1 MGSRHCAPASRYP
14 QAYPEAVVPL
24 ISRFL
29 RPYRSA
35 LIIVAVLT
43 TLQVIANLYLP
54 FLNADI
60 INNGVVT
67 GDIGYIVRLG
77 LIMLGLSAALAV
89 ISVSAVYFAA
99 RTAMAF
105 GRDVRG
111 QLFRSVERFSLREVN
126 EFGAPSLITRTTN
139 DVQQVQMLVLM
150 GLTMMIAAP
159 LTAIGGVIM
168 ALRTDVQL
176 SALLLVVIPVMA
188 LVVGLLMWKAVP
200 LFRVMQVKIDKING
214 VLRENLTG
222 IRVIRAFVRTDHEE
236 QRFAEA
242 NEDLTDTALR
252 VTRLF
257 ALTMPSLMLILNLSS
272 VAIIWFGGRF
282 VDDGS
287 MQIGDLTAFLSYI
300 MQILFSVMMAVMIMV
315 MVPRAAASAERIGA
329 VLDTVPE
336 VADPAEPA
344 QLPQRR
350 GVVEFREVE
359 FRYPGAEAPVLC
371 DVNLTMRPG
380 EVTAI
385 VGSTGAGKTTL
396 VNLIPRLY
404 DVTGGSVL
412 VDGVDVRDY
421 AQEQL
426 WEYLGLVPQKAFL
439 FSGTVGSNVRF
450 GNPDASD
457 EQVWEALDVAQ
468 ASFVREMPEELEAP
482 IDQGGTNVS
491 GGQRQRLSIA
501 RALVRGCP
509 IYIFDDSF
517 SALDYATDARLRAAL
532 ARRTDDATVII
543 VAQRVSTIRG
553 ADQIVV
559 LDGGR
564 VVGVGTHEQLLDTC
578 ETYQEIVYSQLT
590 AAEAAS

>member
-1 MGSRHCAPASRYP
+1 VIA
-14 QAYPEAVVPL
+14 L

-35 LIIVAVLT
+35 LVIVAVLT
-43 TLQVIANLYLP
+43 TMQVIANLYLP

-67 GDIGYIVRLG
+67 GDIGYIVKTG
-77 LIMLGLSAALAV
+77 AIMLGLSAALMV
-89 ISVSAVYFAA
+89 ISVISVYYAA

-105 GRDVRG
+105 GRDSRAA
-111 QLFRSVERFSLREVN
+111 LFRSVESFSLREVN

-176 SALLLVVIPVMA
+176 SAMLLVVIPVMA
-188 LVVGLLMWKAVP
+188 LVVGLVMWRAVP

-222 IRVIRAFVRTDHEE
+222 IRVIRAFVRTEHEE
-236 QRFAEA
+236 QRFADA

-257 ALTMPSLMLILNLSS
+257 ALTMPALMLIMNLSS
-272 VAIIWFGGRF
+272 TAIIWFGGRF

-300 MQILFSVMMAVMIMV
+300 MQILFSVMMAVMIMI
-315 MVPRAAASAERIGA
+315 MVPRAAASAERISA
-329 VLDTVPE
+329 VLDTEPKVVEPLVPVTPE
-336 VADPAEPA
+336 
-344 QLPQRR
+344 RR
-350 GVVEFREVE
+350 LGVVEFRDVE
-359 FRYPGAEAPVLC
+359 FRYPGAEDPVLC
-371 DVNLTMRPG
+371 NVNLTMRPG
-380 EVTAI
+380 EVTAV
-385 VGSTGAGKTTL
+385 VGSTGSGKTTL

-404 DVTGGSVL
+404 DVTDGAVL
-412 VDGVDVRDY
+412 VDGVDVRDF
-421 AQEQL
+421 AKEDL
-426 WEYLGLVPQKAFL
+426 WTYLGLVPQKSFL

-450 GNPDASD
+450 GRPDASD
-457 EQVWEALDVAQ
+457 EQVWEALEVSQ
-468 ASFVREMPEELEAP
+468 AAGFVQAMPEGLEAP

-501 RALVRGCP
+501 RALVRTCP

-532 ARRTDDATVII
+532 VERTREATVII
-543 VAQRVSTIRG
+543 VAQRVSTIRS

-559 LDGGR
+559 LDGGQ
-564 VVGVGTHEQLLDTC
+564 VVGVGTHSQLLETC

>member
-1 MGSRHCAPASRYP
+1 MVS
-14 QAYPEAVVPL
+14 L

-35 LIIVAVLT
+35 LVIVAVLT

-67 GDIGYIVRLG
+67 GDIGYIVRTG
-77 LIMLGLSAALAV
+77 AIMLALSAGLAL
-89 ISVSAVYFAA
+89 ISIVAVYFAA

-111 QLFRSVERFSLREVN
+111 SLFRSVERFSLREVN

-168 ALRTDVQL
+168 ALRTDVKL

-188 LVVGLLMWKAVP
+188 LVVGLLLWQAVP
-200 LFRVMQVKIDKING
+200 LFRVMQVKIDRINA

-222 IRVIRAFVRTDHEE
+222 IRVIRAFVRTDHEQE
-236 QRFAEA
+236 RFAAA
-242 NEDLTDTALR
+242 NADLTDTALR

-257 ALTMPSLMLILNLSS
+257 AITMPALMLIMNLSS
-272 VAIIWFGGRF
+272 VAIIWFGGHF

-300 MQILFSVMMAVMIMV
+300 MQILFSVMMAVMLMV
-315 MVPRAAASAERIGA
+315 MVPRAAASAERIAA
-329 VLDTVPE
+329 VLETEPKVT
-336 VADPAEPA
+336 DPVCAQQPA
-344 QLPQRR
+344 TRR
-350 GVVEFREVE
+350 GVVEFRDVE
-359 FRYPGAEAPVLC
+359 FRYPGAEDPVLSA
-371 DVNLTMRPG
+371 VTLTMRPG

-404 DVTGGSVL
+404 DVTSGSVL

-421 AQEQL
+421 AQEDL
-426 WEYLGLVPQKAFL
+426 WSYLGLVPQKAFL
-439 FSGTVGSNVRF
+439 FSGTIGSNVRF

-457 EQVWEALDVAQ
+457 DEVWEALGVAQ
-468 ASFVREMPEELEAP
+468 AGFVQEMPERLEAP

-501 RALVRGCP
+501 RALIRGCP

-517 SALDYATDARLRAAL
+517 SALDYATDSRLRAAL
-532 ARRTDDATVII
+532 ARRTQDATVII
-543 VAQRVSTIRG
+543 VAQRVSTIRN

-564 VVGVGTHEQLLDTC
+564 VVGVGTHEELLETC

>member
-1 MGSRHCAPASRYP
+1 MI
-14 QAYPEAVVPL
+14 PL
-24 ISRFL
+24 ISGFL

-35 LIIVAVLT
+35 LVIVAVLT

-67 GDIGYIVRLG
+67 GDIGYIVRTG
-77 LIMLGLSAALAV
+77 AIMLGLSAALAL
-89 ISVSAVYFAA
+89 ISIVAVYFAA

-111 QLFRSVERFSLREVN
+111 RLFRSVERFSLREVN

-159 LTAIGGVIM
+159 LTAVGGVIM
-168 ALRTDVQL
+168 ALRTDVEL

-188 LVVGLLMWKAVP
+188 LVVGLLLWKAVP
-200 LFRVMQVKIDKING
+200 LFRVMQVKIDRINA

-222 IRVIRAFVRTDHEE
+222 IRVIRAFVRTDHE
-236 QRFAEA
+236 QHRFADA
-242 NEDLTDTALR
+242 NSDLTDTALR

-257 ALTMPSLMLILNLSS
+257 AITMPSLMLIMNLSS
-272 VAIIWFGGRF
+272 VAIIWFGGHF
-282 VDDGS
+282 VDRGS

-300 MQILFSVMMAVMIMV
+300 MQILFSVMMAVMLMV
-315 MVPRAAASAERIGA
+315 MVPRAAASAERIDA
-329 VLDTVPE
+329 VLQTTPKVT
-336 VADPAEPA
+336 DPASPEQPSS
-344 QLPQRR
+344 RR
-350 GVVEFREVE
+350 GVIEFRDVE
-359 FRYPGAEAPVLC
+359 FRYPGAEDPVLS
-371 DVNLTMRPG
+371 DVNLTMQPG
-380 EVTAI
+380 QVTAI

-404 DVTGGSVL
+404 DVTSGAVL
-412 VDGVDVRDY
+412 VDGVDVREF

-426 WEYLGLVPQKAFL
+426 WSYLGLVPQKAFL
-439 FSGTVGSNVRF
+439 FSGTVGSNIRF
-450 GNPDASD
+450 GNPQATD
-457 EQVWEALDVAQ
+457 EQVWEALGVAQ
-468 ASFVREMPEELEAP
+468 ADFVQEMPEQLDAA

-509 IYIFDDSF
+509 VYIFDDSF

-532 ARRTDDATVII
+532 AQRTEQATVII
-543 VAQRVSTIRG
+543 VAQRVSTIRN

-564 VVGVGTHEQLLDTC
+564 VVGVGTHEQLMDTC

-590 AAEAAS
+590 AAEAAG

>member
-1 MGSRHCAPASRYP
+1 ML
-14 QAYPEAVVPL
+14 PL

-35 LIIVAVLT
+35 LVIVAVLT

-67 GDIGYIVRLG
+67 GDIGYIVRTG
-77 LIMLGLSAALAV
+77 AIMLGLSAGLAL
-89 ISVSAVYFAA
+89 ISIVAVYFAA
-99 RTAMAF
+99 RTSMAF

-111 QLFRSVERFSLREVN
+111 GLFRSVERFSLREVN

-168 ALRTDVQL
+168 ALRTDMKL
-176 SALLLVVIPVMA
+176 SMLLLVVIPVMA
-188 LVVGLLMWKAVP
+188 LVVGVLLWQAVP
-200 LFRVMQVKIDKING
+200 LFRVMQVKIDKINA

-222 IRVIRAFVRTDHEE
+222 IRVIRAFVRTEHE
-236 QRFAEA
+236 QDRFADA
-242 NEDLTDTALR
+242 NADLTDTALR

-257 ALTMPSLMLILNLSS
+257 AITMPALMLIMNLSS
-272 VAIIWFGGRF
+272 VAIIWFGGHF

-300 MQILFSVMMAVMIMV
+300 MQILFSVMMAVMLMV
-315 MVPRAAASAERIGA
+315 MVPRAAASAERIAA
-329 VLDTVPE
+329 VLDTEPKVI
-336 VADPAEPA
+336 DPVTAELP
-344 QLPQRR
+344 PQRR
-350 GVVEFREVE
+350 GVVEFRDVE
-359 FRYPGAEAPVLC
+359 FRYPGAEDPVLSA
-371 DVNLTMRPG
+371 VNLTMRPG

-396 VNLIPRLY
+396 INLIPRLY
-404 DVTGGSVL
+404 DVTSGSVR

-421 AQEQL
+421 AQEDL
-426 WEYLGLVPQKAFL
+426 WTYLGLVPQKAFL

-457 EQVWEALDVAQ
+457 DQVWDALGIAQ
-468 ASFVREMPEELEAP
+468 AGFVQEMPEQLEAP

-501 RALVRGCP
+501 RALIRGCP

-517 SALDYATDARLRAAL
+517 SALDYTTDARLRAAL
-532 ARRTDDATVII
+532 ARRTHDATVII
-543 VAQRVSTIRG
+543 VAQRVSTIRN

-564 VVGVGTHEQLLDTC
+564 VVGVGTHEQLMDTC

-590 AAEAAS
+590 AAEAAG

>member
-1 MGSRHCAPASRYP
+1 MIA
-14 QAYPEAVVPL
+14 L

-43 TLQVIANLYLP
+43 TMQVIANLYLP

-67 GDIGYIVRLG
+67 GDIGYIVKTG
-77 LIMLGLSAALAV
+77 AIMLGLSAALMV
-89 ISVSAVYFAA
+89 VSIISVYFAA

-105 GRDVRG
+105 GRDARA
-111 QLFRSVERFSLREVN
+111 QLFRSVESFSLREVN

-176 SALLLVVIPVMA
+176 SAMLLVVIPVMG
-188 LVVGLLMWKAVP
+188 LVVGLVMWRAVP

-222 IRVIRAFVRTDHEE
+222 IRVIRAFVRTEHEE
-236 QRFAEA
+236 QRFADA

-257 ALTMPSLMLILNLSS
+257 ALTMPALMLIMNLSS
-272 VAIIWFGGRF
+272 TAIIWFGGHL

-300 MQILFSVMMAVMIMV
+300 MQILFSVMMAVMIMI
-315 MVPRAAASAERIGA
+315 MVPRAAASAERIAA
-329 VLDTVPE
+329 VLDTEPKVVEALVPVTPE
-336 VADPAEPA
+336 
-344 QLPQRR
+344 QRL
-350 GVVEFREVE
+350 GVVEFRDVE
-359 FRYPGAEAPVLC
+359 FRYPGAEDPVLC
-371 DVNLTMRPG
+371 NVNLTMRPG
-380 EVTAI
+380 EITAV
-385 VGSTGAGKTTL
+385 VGSTGSGKTTL

-404 DVTGGSVL
+404 DVTDGAVL
-412 VDGVDVRDY
+412 VDGVDVRDF
-421 AQEQL
+421 AKEDL
-426 WEYLGLVPQKAFL
+426 WTYLGLVPQKAFL
-439 FSGTVGSNVRF
+439 FSGTVASNIRF
-450 GNPDASD
+450 GQPDATD
-457 EQVWEALDVAQ
+457 EQVWEALTVAQ
-468 ASFVREMPEELEAP
+468 AKPFVEAMAEGLDSP

-501 RALVRGCP
+501 RALVRPCP

-532 ARRTDDATVII
+532 VDRTREATVII

-559 LDGGR
+559 LDGGQ
-564 VVGVGTHEQLLDTC
+564 VVGVGTHSDLLETC

>member
-1 MGSRHCAPASRYP
+1 VTA
-14 QAYPEAVVPL
+14 L
-24 ISRFL
+24 ISRYL

-35 LIIVAVLT
+35 LIVVVVLT
-43 TLQVIANLYLP
+43 TMQVIANLYLP

-77 LIMLGLSAALAV
+77 AIMLGISLGLAV
-89 ISVSAVYFAA
+89 ISVIAVYFSA

-111 QLFRSVERFSLREVN
+111 ALFRSVERFSLREVN

-176 SALLLVVIPVMA
+176 SALLLVIIPVMA
-188 LVVGLLMWKAVP
+188 VVIGVLMWKAVP
-200 LFRVMQVKIDKING
+200 LFRVMQIKIDRING
-214 VLRENLTG
+214 VLRENLAG
-222 IRVIRAFVRTDHEE
+222 IRVIRAFVRTEHEQ
-236 QRFAEA
+236 QRFADA
-242 NEDLTDTALR
+242 NEDLTDTSLK

-257 ALTMPSLMLILNLSS
+257 ALTMPSLMLIFNLSS

-282 VDDGS
+282 VDEGT

-300 MQILFSVMMAVMIMV
+300 MQILFSVMMAVMLMV
-315 MVPRAAASAERIGA
+315 MVPRAAASAERIQA
-329 VLDTVPE
+329 VLETDPE
-336 VADPAEPA
+336 VTDPDASEAPVHR
-344 QLPQRR
+344 L
-350 GVVEFREVE
+350 GVVEFRDVE
-359 FRYPGAEAPVLC
+359 FRYPGAEDPVLC
-371 DVNLTMRPG
+371 GVNLTIRPG
-380 EVTAI
+380 QTTAI

-396 VNLIPRLY
+396 INLIPRLY
-404 DVTGGSVL
+404 DVTGGAVL
-412 VDGVDVRDY
+412 VDGVDVREF
-421 AQEQL
+421 AQEDL
-426 WEYLGLVPQKAFL
+426 WSYLGLVPQKAFL
-439 FSGTVGSNVRF
+439 FSGTVESNVRF
-450 GNPDASD
+450 GHPEATD
-457 EQVWEALDVAQ
+457 EQVWDALTVAQ
-468 ASFVREMPEELEAP
+468 AAGFVREMPEVLDSE

-501 RALVRGCP
+501 RALIRPCP

-532 ARRTDDATVII
+532 VPRTKSAAVVI
-543 VAQRVSTIRG
+543 VAQRVSTIRN

-559 LDGGR
+559 LDRGR
-564 VVGVGTHEQLLDTC
+564 VVGVGTHSELMATC
-578 ETYQEIVYSQLT
+578 DTYQEIVYSQLT
-590 AAEAAS
+590 VAEAS

>member
-1 MGSRHCAPASRYP
+1 MPVR

-89 ISVSAVYFAA
+89 ISVIAVYFAA

-222 IRVIRAFVRTDHEE
+222 IRVIRAFVRTEHEE
-236 QRFAEA
+236 RRFAEA

-282 VDDGS
+282 VDEGS

-336 VADPAEPA
+336 VQDPAVAAPMPA
-344 QLPQRR
+344 RR
-350 GVVEFREVE
+350 GVVEFRDVE

-404 DVTGGSVL
+404 DVTGGAVL

-439 FSGTVGSNVRF
+439 FSGTIASNVRF
-450 GNPDASD
+450 GNPGASE

-468 ASFVREMPEELEAP
+468 ASFVRDMPESLEAP

-532 ARRTDDATVII
+532 SPAHRRRDRDHRGAAGEHHPQRRPDRGARR
-543 VAQRVSTIRG
+543 RPG
-553 ADQIVV
+553 
-559 LDGGR
+559 GGR
-564 VVGVGTHEQLLDTC
+564 RAPTRSCWTPVRPTRRSCTR
-578 ETYQEIVYSQLT
+578 S
-590 AAEAAS
+590 

>member
-1 MGSRHCAPASRYP
+1 MIS
-14 QAYPEAVVPL
+14 L
-24 ISRFL
+24 IARFL

-35 LIIVAVLT
+35 LIIVVVLLT
-43 TLQVIANLYLP
+43 MQVIANLYLP

-67 GDIGYIVRLG
+67 GDIGYIVELGAIMLAISLG
-77 LIMLGLSAALAV
+77 LGVVSV
-89 ISVSAVYFAA
+89 IAVYFSA

-111 QLFRSVERFSLREVN
+111 SLFRSVERFSLREVN

-159 LTAIGGVIM
+159 LTAVGGVIM

-176 SALLLVVIPVMA
+176 SALLLVIIPVMG
-188 LVVGLLMWKAVP
+188 VVIGLLMRAAIP
-200 LFRVMQVKIDKING
+200 LFRAMQIKIDRINL

-222 IRVIRAFVRTDHEE
+222 IRVIRAFVRTDHEQE
-236 QRFAEA
+236 RFADA

-257 ALTMPSLMLILNLSS
+257 ALMMPSLMLIFNLSS

-282 VDDGS
+282 VDEGS

-315 MVPRAAASAERIGA
+315 MVPRAAASAERIAA
-329 VLDTVPE
+329 VLDVEPKVT
-336 VADPAEPA
+336 DPAQAREPE
-344 QLPQRR
+344 QRR
-350 GVVEFREVE
+350 GVVEFRDVE
-359 FRYPGAEAPVLC
+359 FRYPGAEDPVLC
-371 DVNLTMRPG
+371 DVNLRIEPG
-380 EVTAI
+380 KTTAV
-385 VGSTGAGKTTL
+385 VGSTGSGKTTL
-396 VNLIPRLY
+396 INLIPRLY

-412 VDGVDVRDY
+412 IDGVDVREF
-421 AQEQL
+421 AQEDL
-426 WEYLGLVPQKAFL
+426 WTYLGLVPQRAFL

-450 GNPDASD
+450 GQPDATD
-457 EQVWEALDVAQ
+457 EQVWEALTVSQ
-468 ASFVREMPEELEAP
+468 AAGFVRELPEGLDAE

-501 RALVRGCP
+501 RALVRPCP

-532 ARRTDDATVII
+532 AARTRQAAVII
-543 VAQRVSTIRG
+543 VAQRVSTIRN

-559 LDGGR
+559 LDRGR
-564 VVGVGTHEQLLDTC
+564 VVGVGTHSELMETC

-590 AAEAAS
+590 VAEAAS

>member
-1 MGSRHCAPASRYP
+1 
-14 QAYPEAVVPL
+14 VLPL

-35 LIIVAVLT
+35 LVIVAVLT

-67 GDIGYIVRLG
+67 GDIGYIVRTG
-77 LIMLGLSAALAV
+77 AIMLGLSAGLAL
-89 ISVSAVYFAA
+89 ISIVAVYFAA
-99 RTAMAF
+99 RTSMAF

-111 QLFRSVERFSLREVN
+111 GLFRSVERFSLREVN

-168 ALRTDVQL
+168 ALRTDMKL
-176 SALLLVVIPVMA
+176 SMLLLVVIPVMA
-188 LVVGLLMWKAVP
+188 LVVGVLLWQAVP
-200 LFRVMQVKIDKING
+200 LFRVMQVKIDKINA

-222 IRVIRAFVRTDHEE
+222 IRVIRAFVRTEHE
-236 QRFAEA
+236 QDRFADA
-242 NEDLTDTALR
+242 NADLTDTALR

-257 ALTMPSLMLILNLSS
+257 AITMPALMLIMNLSS
-272 VAIIWFGGRF
+272 VAIIWFGGHF

-300 MQILFSVMMAVMIMV
+300 MQILFSVMMAVMLMV
-315 MVPRAAASAERIGA
+315 MVPRAAASADRIAA
-329 VLDTVPE
+329 VLDTEPKVI
-336 VADPAEPA
+336 DPVSPD
-344 QLPQRR
+344 LPPHRR
-350 GVVEFREVE
+350 GVVEFRDVE
-359 FRYPGAEAPVLC
+359 FRYPGAEDPVLS

-396 VNLIPRLY
+396 INLIPRLY
-404 DVTGGSVL
+404 DVTSGSVR

-421 AQEQL
+421 AQEDL
-426 WEYLGLVPQKAFL
+426 WTYLGLVPQKAFL

-457 EQVWEALDVAQ
+457 DQVWDALGIAQ
-468 ASFVREMPEELEAP
+468 AGFVQEMPEQLEAP

-501 RALVRGCP
+501 RALIRGCP

-532 ARRTDDATVII
+532 AQRTRTAAVII
-543 VAQRVSTIRG
+543 VAQRVSTIRH

-564 VVGVGTHEQLLDTC
+564 VVGVGTHEELMDTC

-590 AAEAAS
+590 AAEAAG

>member
-1 MGSRHCAPASRYP
+1 M
-14 QAYPEAVVPL
+14 
-24 ISRFL
+24 
-29 RPYRSA
+29 
-35 LIIVAVLT
+35 
-43 TLQVIANLYLP
+43 QVIANLYLP

-67 GDIGYIVRLG
+67 GDIGYIVQTG
-77 LIMLGLSAALAV
+77 AIMLGISLGLAV
-89 ISVSAVYFAA
+89 ISVIAVYFSA

-111 QLFRSVERFSLREVN
+111 ELFRSVERFSLREVN

-176 SALLLVVIPVMA
+176 SALLLVIIPVMG
-188 LVVGLLMWKAVP
+188 VVIGVLMWKAVP
-200 LFRVMQVKIDKING
+200 LFRSMQVKIDKINA
-214 VLRENLTG
+214 VLRENLAG
-222 IRVIRAFVRTDHEE
+222 IRVIRAFVRTDRE
-236 QRFAEA
+236 QLRFADA
-242 NEDLTDTALR
+242 NEDLTDTSLK

-257 ALTMPSLMLILNLSS
+257 ALTMPSLMLIFNLSS

-282 VDDGS
+282 VDEGT

-300 MQILFSVMMAVMIMV
+300 MQILFSVMMAVMLMV
-315 MVPRAAASAERIGA
+315 MVPRAAASAERIQA
-329 VLDTVPE
+329 VLLTDPKVTDPE
-336 VADPAEPA
+336 V
-344 QLPQRR
+344 PQAPVHRL
-350 GVVEFREVE
+350 GVVEFRDVE
-359 FRYPGAEAPVLC
+359 FRYPGAEDPVLC
-371 DVNLTMRPG
+371 DINLTIRPG
-380 EVTAI
+380 QTTAI

-396 VNLIPRLY
+396 INLIPRLY
-404 DVTGGSVL
+404 DVTGGAVL
-412 VDGVDVRDY
+412 VDGVDVREF

-426 WEYLGLVPQKAFL
+426 WSYLGLVPQKAFL
-439 FSGTVGSNVRF
+439 FSGTVASNVRF
-450 GNPDASD
+450 GHPDASD
-457 EQVWEALDVAQ
+457 EQVWDALTVAQ
-468 ASFVREMPEELEAP
+468 AAGFVREMPEVLDSE

-501 RALVRGCP
+501 RALIRPCS
-509 IYIFDDSF
+509 IYVFDDSF

-532 ARRTDDATVII
+532 VSRTKTAAVII
-543 VAQRVSTIRG
+543 VAQRVSTIRN

-564 VVGVGTHEQLLDTC
+564 VVGVGTHTELMAGCD
-578 ETYQEIVYSQLT
+578 TYQEIVYSQLT